1 MDAWRERNIGKRE
14 YSRAQIVKD
23 TVEQSRTDFVLMK
36 KEMLNNVKRIYYRRC
51 NFSDH
56 KYVILQMD
64 FNDLERGAGLWHLN
78 T

>member
-14 YSRAQIVKD
+14 YSRA
-23 TVEQSRTDFVLMK
+23 QSRTDFVLMK
-36 KEMLNNVKRIYYRRC
+36 KEMLNNVKRIYNRRC